1 MKGRGRLQRFPK
13 KSVLISSPRW
23 FYDEF
28 SINKSHLSAIDL
40 PLEQQ
45 RWGGWSTVLSKDGQG
60 SVIQVSIVMSSG
72 VAPRLCT
79 GQALC
84 QLPCLFCP
92 VLAFWSWG
100 GRIFLEGKQPKPCT
114 TLLLGQRSARQARQ
128 DSLSPVFFWM
138 PEKPT
143 AKSSVWAQA
152 PLTMLLRE
160 KP

>member
-1 MKGRGRLQRFPK
+1 M
-13 KSVLISSPRW
+13 
-23 FYDEF
+23 
-28 SINKSHLSAIDL
+28 
-40 PLEQQ
+40 
-45 RWGGWSTVLSKDGQG
+45 LSKDGQG

-114 TLLLGQRSARQARQ
+114 TLLLGQGFARQ

-138 PEKPT
+138 PEEPT

-152 PLTMLLRE
+152 PLTMLLHE
-160 KP
+160 KPLVQQLHSGGLPSRSVGNALGNPRSFCQLEPKESRSCRWHI